1 MNLKKYLEKRIRGW
15 LPKEPHSPSYQ
26 RKTNHK
32 PPKIGVQIGIVVF
45 VIGFVGGLLGAFSIS
60 WGLFSGLDMYVW
72 PILISIVLAI
82 VAAAI
87 VIRKKKNEEEQQRMT
102 RESKT

>member
-1 MNLKKYLEKRIRGW
+1 MNIKKYLENRIRGW
-15 LPKEPHSPSYQ
+15 LPKEHSASYK
-26 RKTNHK
+26 RITKHK
-32 PPKIGVQIGIVVF
+32 SPKIGTQIGIVIF
-45 VIGFVGGLLGAFSIS
+45 IMGFVGGLLGALGYS

-72 PILISIVLAI
+72 PILIGSVLTI

-87 VIRKKKNEEEQQRMT
+87 VIRKKKNEEQQRMT